1 MSENRIQQ
9 IAAKAVIV
17 VRGKILIL
25 HPSAIDNN
33 RNWHFPGGR
42 RDNMNEEIENTAKRE
57 VLEETGIDLSS
68 AHGRVIMVS
77 EWVANNNKESVQIMG
92 VFFRY
97 DMDSEP
103 KIKLSEEHDRFV
115 WLNSSSIA
123 DLNVNKEVPEV
134 LKILGV

>member
-42 RDNMNEEIENTAKRE
+42 RDSMNEEIENTAKRE
-57 VLEETGIDLSS
+57 VLEETSIDLSL
-68 AHGRVIMVS
+68 AHGKVIMVS
-77 EWVANNNKESVQIMG
+77 EWVANNNNENVQIMG
-92 VFFRY
+92 VFFCY
-97 DMDSEP
+97 DMDAEP
-103 KIKLSEEHDRFV
+103 KIKLSEEHDRFI
-115 WLNSSSIA
+115 WLNSSNIS
-123 DLNVNKEVPEV
+123 DLNVNKEVHEV
-134 LKILGV
+134 LKVLGI

>member
-1 MSENRIQQ
+1 MAENRIQQ

-57 VLEETGIDLSS
+57 VLEETGIDLSL
-68 AHGRVIMVS
+68 AHGRVIMVR

-97 DMDSEP
+97 DMDAEP

-123 DLNVNKEVPEV
+123 DLNVNKEVPEI